1 MTSDEAVSQVLDV
14 LESLEIPYMIVG
26 SLASTQFGIQRSTK
40 DADIVVELGTRPIST
55 ITREL
60 GGAFKLNPQIMFE
73 TVTGTTR
80 QVVDIPEI
88 PFVIEFFRLS
98 SEDYDQ
104 ERFARRRRMAINQF
118 GREAWVLT
126 PEDVIVTKL
135 RWADR
140 AARGKDA
147 DDVRDVI
154 TVQEEFLDW
163 DYIHRWCDQ
172 HETRDLLVRIQASI
186 GH

>member
-1 MTSDEAVSQVLDV
+1 MTSDQAVTQVLDV
-14 LESLEIPYMIVG
+14 LESLQIPYMIVG
-26 SLASTQFGIQRSTK
+26 SLASTQYGISRSTK
-40 DADIVVELGTRPIST
+40 DADIVVELGSRPIQT
-55 ITREL
+55 ITRQLSGE
-60 GGAFKLNPQIMFE
+60 FQLNPQIMFE

-80 QVVDIPEI
+80 HLVNIPEI

-104 ERFARRRRMAINQF
+104 KRFARRRRMPINQF
-118 GREAWVLT
+118 GREAWLLT

-135 RWADR
+135 RWAQR

-163 DYIHRWCDQ
+163 DYIHGWCEQ
-172 HETRDLLVRIQASI
+172 HGTRELLQEIREQIPR
-186 GH
+186 